1 MFDEQSKIL
10 DTEKNTENVSP
21 EGMGTNTCPF
31 CGAQVPKNYDVCPVC
46 GTIISSKYRE
56 AKDEYNHV
64 YAESEMKAQQAE
76 KENEYSIASLCCGI
90 ASILFCMS
98 PVMCLVFGIV
108 GLVLAHLASK
118 QGAESGVLTA
128 GRVTAIIGIV
138 LHVLI
143 YAFFLFTIFAAIF
156 ASTY

>member
-10 DTEKNTENVSP
+10 NTEKESASMRP

-56 AKDEYNHV
+56 AKDEYNRV
-64 YAESEMKAQQAE
+64 YQESEMKAQQAE

-90 ASILFCMS
+90 ASILFFMA

-108 GLVLAHLASK
+108 GLVLAHLATK
-118 QGAESGVLTA
+118 QGAESGLLTA

-143 YAFFLFTIFAAIF
+143 YVFFMVMMFAAIF